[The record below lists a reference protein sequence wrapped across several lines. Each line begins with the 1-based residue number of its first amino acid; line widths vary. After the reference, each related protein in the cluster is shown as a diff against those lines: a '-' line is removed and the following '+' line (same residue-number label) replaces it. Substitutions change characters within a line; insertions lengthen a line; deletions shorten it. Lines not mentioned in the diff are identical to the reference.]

1 MSYTTYADPSTL
13 NTYSDATA
21 LFPILTFSFFACFL
35 QIRLSY
41 HTLSSSLTPG
51 PLDLVVNFV
60 KESSD
65 GKVTLNK
72 IHLTLDVPMRNNR
85 DGWIRWEA
93 ALPENMQLR

>member
-1 MSYTTYADPSTL
+1 MR
-13 NTYSDATA
+13 NTNYVDKT
-21 LFPILTFSFFACFL
+21 IKYCGCDFSFSKFDTFLFFSSFL

-65 GKVTLNK
+65 GKVTLDK

-93 ALPENMQLR
+93 ALPENMQQR